1 MLPLCKAQVN
11 RRCARGLIRGYA
23 PGAAPH
29 TGPMPNSPSSTALQV
44 LLVAPS
50 PSPLAEPLRGLCCEL
65 RHAADSEA
73 MLASIERQPPQVL
86 LFDGAGALDALRRL
100 RLYSRLPAVVLV
112 AGDAAVERVI
122 ALESGADDALA
133 QPVVPRE
140 LVARLRA
147 VQRRA
152 RPLAARERLLRFGA
166 WQLDRHTRVLSVPGG
181 PQVSLSLAEFR
192 LLQVFLQHPGSV
204 LSREQ
209 LMDLARG
216 RSIDAFERS
225 IDLLVSRLRSKLDD
239 DPREPRHI
247 RTVRGVGY
255 LFDLFGLEPEA
266 VAAAPMFPARYEVD
280 KPR

>member
-11 RRCARGLIRGYA
+11 RRGARRLIGRYA
-23 PGAAPH
+23 ACAAPH
-29 TGPMPNSPSSTALQV
+29 TLPMPNSPSPVVLQV

-50 PSPLAEPLRGLCCEL
+50 PSPLAEPLRALCCEL
-65 RHAADSEA
+65 RHAAGSAA
-73 MLASIERQPPQVL
+73 MLANIERQPPHVL
-86 LFDGAGALDALRRL
+86 LLEGTGALDALRRL
-100 RLYSRLPAVVLV
+100 RLCSGLPAVVLV
-112 AGDAAVERVI
+112 PGDAAVERVI

-147 VQRRA
+147 VQRRT
-152 RPLAARERLLRFGA
+152 RPAAGRERLLRFGG

-181 PQVSLSLAEFR
+181 PRVLLSLAEFR
-192 LLQVFLQHPGSV
+192 LLQVFLEHPGSV

-216 RSIDAFERS
+216 RSLDAFERS

-255 LFDLFGLEPEA
+255 LFDLFGLEPDA
-266 VAAAPMFPARYEVD
+266 VVAAPMFPARYEVD